1 MTTLLTLATALGVA
15 LVVSWWTARRP
26 AMWRRVAQHADVD
39 IPRDFAAAAA
49 AQAATRLGSSALVR
63 PWGNDGDIVALALR
77 ANNEARVRDIRLR
90 QLRASAVFLGGG
102 ALWLALRHVT
112 HPAASTAVPG
122 MILAVTSA
130 PLGGW
135 WVRARLSAAAQ
146 ARTSTIDAQLPAVLD
161 LVAFAIAAGDG
172 MGAAIARVTHAAHG
186 PLPDVLRHV
195 SLQVA
200 AGAHLSAALADAARA
215 TGSVALV
222 RAVHA
227 IDVATQ
233 RGTPLADVLRA
244 QAGDARAEH
253 LRTMLE
259 VAGRREAA
267 MMLPV
272 VFLILPVIV
281 LVAVYPGLVA
291 LRIW

>member
-1 MTTLLTLATALGVA
+1 MTGVQTCALPI
-15 LVVSWWTARRP
+15 S
-26 AMWRRVAQHADVD
+26 
-39 IPRDFAAAAA
+39 
-49 AQAATRLGSSALVR
+49 
-63 PWGNDGDIVALALR
+63 
-77 ANNEARVRDIRLR
+77 
-90 QLRASAVFLGGG
+90 
-102 ALWLALRHVT
+102 
-112 HPAASTAVPG
+112 
-122 MILAVTSA
+122 
-130 PLGGW
+130 
-135 WVRARLSAAAQ
+135 
-146 ARTSTIDAQLPAVLD
+146 AVLD

-215 TGSVALV
+215 SGSVALG